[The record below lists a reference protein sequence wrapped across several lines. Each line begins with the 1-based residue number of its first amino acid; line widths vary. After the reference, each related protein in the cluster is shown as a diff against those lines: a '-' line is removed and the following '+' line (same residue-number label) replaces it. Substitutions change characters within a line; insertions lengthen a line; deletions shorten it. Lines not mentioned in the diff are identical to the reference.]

1 MSDINAEL
9 ADTLKETIEYLKSE
23 NEKLL
28 NQISDLNQ
36 NIANLQE
43 TIDYLKRK
51 MYGTSSEKSSKDVP
65 GQMDL
70 FNETEK
76 TADESVPEPTAEEAV
91 AGYVRN
97 KAGNNKTSR
106 AQILSK
112 LPVEKV
118 ICDLPEEER
127 ICELCYTPLEAAG
140 EKFIREELQ
149 IIPAKVKRIQ
159 YYAKTYYC
167 PKCKEDDGVFES
179 ITAES
184 PSPILKH
191 SLASP
196 STVAYIMT
204 QKFAY
209 AMPYYRM
216 ESEWLQEGVKLP
228 RARMAYW
235 VIYCA
240 KNYLRP
246 IYQRLREHL
255 VKREVLHG
263 DEVPCQVLKEDGRP
277 ARAKSYIWIY
287 LTGDDGGPGIVL
299 YNYKPGRKGEYAKEF
314 LKGFS
319 GFFHCDGYQG
329 YNSLEDVT
337 RVGCIAHLRRK
348 FFDAIPVN
356 KSEGSHNLPAEVGV
370 RYLNQLFDVEKKLKD
385 YDPTTKKEKR
395 LKLEAPILDDFWK
408 WVDSLNPVS
417 GSKLDKAVIYAKNQK
432 KNIENVFLDGR
443 LELTNSAA
451 ERKAKSYVIG
461 RKNFLFHDTVDGA
474 EASAIVYSL
483 VETAKANNLNIFQ
496 YLKTLLLYM
505 PDYINEPD
513 GIEEMMPWSDF
524 IQATCPG
531 PHTEKPE
538 IRLKS

>member
-1 MSDINAEL
+1 MADLNAEL
-9 ADTLKETIEYLKSE
+9 IKTLKETNEYLRSE

-28 NQISDLNQ
+28 KQMSELNQ

-51 MYGTSSEKSSKDVP
+51 LYGTSSERSSKDVP
-65 GQMDL
+65 GQMTL
-70 FNETEK
+70 FNETEM
-76 TADESVPEPTAEEAV
+76 TADETVPEPTAEEAV
-91 AGYVRN
+91 AGYLRN
-97 KAGNNKTSR
+97 KAGNKSSR
-106 AQILSK
+106 EGILAG
-112 LPVEKV
+112 LPAEKV
-118 ICDLPEEER
+118 YCDIPEEER
-127 ICELCYTPLEAAG
+127 VCELCGTPLEFAG

-149 IIPAKVKRIQ
+149 IIPAKVKRIH

-167 PKCKEDDGVFES
+167 PKCKEEDGVFES

-184 PSPILKH
+184 PSPLLKH

-196 STVAYIMT
+196 STVAHIMT
-204 QKFAY
+204 QVYAY

-216 ESEWLQEGVKLP
+216 EMQWLQEGVKLP
-228 RARMAYW
+228 RARMAHW

-240 KNYLRP
+240 KNYLKP
-246 IYQRLREHL
+246 VYQRLHEHL
-255 VKREVLHG
+255 VKRDVLHA
-263 DEVPCQVLKEDGRP
+263 DEVPCQVLREDGRP
-277 ARAKSYIWIY
+277 AKAKSYMWIY

-299 YNYKPGRKGEYAKEF
+299 YNYKPGRKGEYAKGF

-319 GFFHCDGYQG
+319 GFLHCDGYQG
-329 YNSLEDVT
+329 YNSLEDVI

-370 RYLNQLFDVEKKLKD
+370 RYINQLFEIERTLKD
-385 YDPTTKKEKR
+385 CDPTAKKAKR
-395 LKLEAPILDDFWK
+395 LKLEAPILVDFFD
-408 WVDSLNPVS
+408 WVEGLTPVS
-417 GSKLDKAVIYAKNQK
+417 GSKLDKAVTYARNQR

-474 EASAIVYSL
+474 EASAICYSL

-496 YLKTLLLYM
+496 YLKTLLLFM
-505 PDYINEPD
+505 PDYINEPE
-513 GIEEMMPWSDF
+513 GIEELMPWSDF

-531 PHTEKPE
+531 PHKQEPE

>member
-1 MSDINAEL
+1 MADINEEL
-9 ADTLKETIEYLKSE
+9 VTMLKETNEYLKAE

-28 NQISDLNQ
+28 NQISELNQ

-51 MYGTSSEKSSKDVP
+51 MYGTSSEKSSKNVP
-65 GQMDL
+65 GQLDL
-70 FNETEK
+70 FNETEA
-76 TADESVPEPTAEEAV
+76 TANESVPEPTAEEAV

-97 KAGNNKTSR
+97 KTGNKSSR
-106 AQILSK
+106 EGILSG

-118 ICDLPEEER
+118 LCDVPEEER
-127 ICELCYTPLEAAG
+127 ICELCNTPLEYAG

-167 PKCKEDDGVFES
+167 PKCKKEDGVFES

-184 PSPILKH
+184 PSPLLKH
-191 SLASP
+191 SLASS
-196 STVAYIMT
+196 STVAHIMT
-204 QKFAY
+204 QVFAY

-246 IYQRLREHL
+246 VYQRLREYL
-255 VKREVLHG
+255 LKRDILHA

-277 ARAKSYIWIY
+277 TKAKSYMWIY
-287 LTGDDGGPGIVL
+287 LTADDGGPGIVL

-314 LKGFS
+314 LKGYK
-319 GFFHCDGYQG
+319 GFLHCDGYQG

-337 RVGCIAHLRRK
+337 RIGCIAHLRRK

-370 RYLNQLFDVEKKLKD
+370 RYLNQLFDIERTLKD
-385 YDPTTKKEKR
+385 YNPTTKKEKR
-395 LKLEAPILDDFWK
+395 LKLEAPILDNFWR
-408 WVDSLNPVS
+408 WVDSLAPIS
-417 GSKLDKAVIYAKNQK
+417 GSKLDKAVIYAKNQR

-474 EASAIVYSL
+474 EASAICYSL

-496 YLKTLLLYM
+496 YLKTLLLFM
-505 PDYINEPD
+505 PDYTNEPE
-513 GIEEMMPWSDF
+513 GIEDMMPWSDF

-531 PHTEKPE
+531 PHMKNPE

>member
-1 MSDINAEL
+1 MSDINEEL
-9 ADTLKETIEYLKSE
+9 VTMLKETNEYLKAE

-28 NQISDLNQ
+28 NQISELNQ

-51 MYGTSSEKSSKDVP
+51 MYGTSSEKSSKNVP
-65 GQMDL
+65 GQLDL
-70 FNETEK
+70 FNETEA

-91 AGYVRN
+91 AGYTRN
-97 KAGNNKTSR
+97 KSANKSSR
-106 AQILSK
+106 EGIVSG
-112 LPVEKV
+112 LPIQKV
-118 ICDLPEEER
+118 LCDLPEEER
-127 ICELCYTPLEAAG
+127 ICELCYTPLEVAG
-140 EKFIREELQ
+140 EKFIREEIQ
-149 IIPAKVKRIQ
+149 IIPAKVKRIH

-167 PKCKEDDGVFES
+167 PKCKTEDGVFES

-184 PSPILKH
+184 PSPLLKH

-216 ESEWLQEGVKLP
+216 EAAWLQEGVKLP

-246 IYQRLREHL
+246 VYQRLHEYL
-255 VKREVLHG
+255 VKRDVLHG

-277 ARAKSYIWIY
+277 AKAKSYMWIY

-348 FFDAIPVN
+348 FFDAMPVN

-370 RYLNQLFDVEKKLKD
+370 RYLNQLFEVEKTLKD
-385 YDPTTKKEKR
+385 YNPTTKKEKR
-395 LKLEAPILDDFWK
+395 LKLEAPILDNFWR
-408 WVDSLNPVS
+408 WVESLTPVS
-417 GSKLDKAVIYAKNQK
+417 GSKLDKAVIYAKNQR
-432 KNIENVFLDGR
+432 KNIENIFLDGR

-474 EASAIVYSL
+474 EASAICYSL
-483 VETAKANNLNIFQ
+483 VETAKANNLDIFQ

-505 PDYINEPD
+505 PDYINESE
-513 GIEEMMPWSDF
+513 GIEELMPWSEF

-531 PHTEKPE
+531 PHMDKPE
-538 IRLKS
+538 ICLKN

>member
-1 MSDINAEL
+1 MSDINEEL
-9 ADTLKETIEYLKSE
+9 VTMLKETNEYLRSE

-28 NQISDLNQ
+28 NQISELNQ

-51 MYGTSSEKSSKDVP
+51 MYGTSSEKTSKDVP
-65 GQMDL
+65 GQLEL
-70 FNETEK
+70 FNETEA
-76 TADESVPEPTAEEAV
+76 TADESVSEPTAEEAV

-97 KAGNNKTSR
+97 RSGNKTSR
-106 AQILSK
+106 EDIVSK
-112 LPVEKV
+112 LPIEKI
-118 ICDLPEEER
+118 ICDLSEEER
-127 ICELCYTPLEAAG
+127 ICELCETPLEYAG

-149 IIPAKVKRIQ
+149 IIPAQVKRIH

-167 PKCKEDDGVFES
+167 PKCKTEDGVFES

-184 PSPILKH
+184 PSPLLKH

-196 STVAYIMT
+196 STVSYIMT
-204 QKFAY
+204 QVFAY

-216 ESEWLQEGVKLP
+216 EAAWLQEGVKLP

-240 KNYLRP
+240 KNYLKP
-246 IYQRLREHL
+246 VYQRLREHL
-255 VKREVLHG
+255 IERDVLHG

-277 ARAKSYIWIY
+277 AKAKSYMWIY

-356 KSEGSHNLPAEVGV
+356 KSEGAHNLPAEIGV
-370 RYLNQLFDVEKKLKD
+370 RYLNQLFEVEKKLKD
-385 YDPTTKKEKR
+385 YNPTTKKEKR
-395 LKLEAPILDDFWK
+395 LKLEAPILDDFWR
-408 WVDSLNPVS
+408 WVENLTPVS
-417 GSKLDKAVIYAKNQK
+417 GSKLDKAVIYAKNQR

-451 ERKAKSYVIG
+451 ERRAKSYVIG

-474 EASAIVYSL
+474 EASAICYSI

-505 PDYINEPD
+505 PDYINEPE
-513 GIEEMMPWSDF
+513 GIEELMPWSEF

-531 PHTEKPE
+531 PHMNKPE